1 MVLMEIHFFH
11 TLVLNPPHFMLKKMG
26 LTTRINIL
34 PRYRAHNFGVG
45 IDGPITVGGGRW
57 AHNCGVAIGMVCYV
71 KCAANEI
78 IIFPNLGE

>member
-1 MVLMEIHFFH
+1 
-11 TLVLNPPHFMLKKMG
+11 MLKKMG

-57 AHNCGVAIGMVCYV
+57 AHNCGVAIGMVWYV